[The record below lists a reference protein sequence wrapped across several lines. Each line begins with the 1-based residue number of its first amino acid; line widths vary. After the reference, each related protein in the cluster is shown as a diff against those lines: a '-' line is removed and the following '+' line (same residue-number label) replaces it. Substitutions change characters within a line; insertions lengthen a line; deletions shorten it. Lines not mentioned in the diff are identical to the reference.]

1 MTFLTSTAGA
11 SSILPPAFSS
21 LITAPLEA
29 QSIAFNPA
37 LASPVTTGSHE
48 FHIPILKAN
57 AEAMWVEE
65 GGEITPDEPTMGE
78 LTVVPSKTAGLVP
91 VSREMANDS
100 APSAQEMIGN
110 SLAADI
116 VRNVDTAFL
125 GNLASPAPKGL
136 ASLPEA
142 DADAWL
148 NVATVDTGAAI
159 TNHDPFAAAV
169 AASEDAG
176 GSITGWLMHPT
187 DALALSN
194 LKDGTGSNKPLLENP
209 RVILGRPVIVSNK
222 ATPGV
227 RWGLDAAAITTVLRE
242 DVEIAVSDGVYFTS
256 DRLAVRATL
265 RVGFGF
271 HTPNRLVKMY
281 DKV

>member
-1 MTFLTSTAGA
+1 MTSTAGA
-11 SSILPPAFSS
+11 SSILPPEFSS

-29 QSIAFNPA
+29 QSVAFNPA
-37 LASPVTTGSHE
+37 LATPVTTGSHE

-57 AEAMWVEE
+57 AETIWVEE
-65 GGEITPDEPTMGE
+65 TGELTPSEPTMGE
-78 LTVVPSKTAGLVP
+78 LTVVPSKTGGLVP

-100 APSAQEMIGN
+100 APSSQEMIGK

-148 NVATVDTGAAI
+148 NVAVVDTGAAI
-159 TNHDPFAAAV
+159 TNLDPFNAAL
-169 AASEDAG
+169 AACESADG
-176 GSITGWLMHPT
+176 NITGWLMHPT
-187 DALALSN
+187 DALALAN
-194 LKDGTGSNKPLLENP
+194 LKDATDSSKPLLENP
-209 RVILGRPVIVSNK
+209 RVIAGRPVIVSNK

-242 DVEIAVSDGVYFTS
+242 DVEIAISDAPFFTS
-256 DRLAVRATL
+256 DRIAIRSTL

>member
-11 SSILPPAFSS
+11 SSILPPEHSS
-21 LITAPLEA
+21 LVTGPLEA
-29 QSIAFNPA
+29 QSIAFNEA
-37 LASPVTTGSHE
+37 LATVVTTGAHE
-48 FHIPILKAN
+48 FHIPILKSN

-65 GGEITPDEPTMGE
+65 GGEITPEEPTMGE

-91 VSREMANDS
+91 VSRELANDS

-142 DADAWL
+142 NADAWL

-159 TNHDPFAAAV
+159 TNLDPFAAAV
-169 AASEDAG
+169 AACEAAG
-176 GSITGWLMHPT
+176 GNITGWLMHPN
-187 DALALSN
+187 DALALAN
-194 LKDGTGSNKPLLENP
+194 LKDATGSNKALLDNARE
-209 RVILGRPVIVSNK
+209 ILGRPVIVSNK

-227 RWGLDAAAITTVLRE
+227 RWGIDSAAVTTVLRE

-256 DRLAVRATL
+256 DRLAIRATL

-281 DKV
+281 DKA